1 MRFGVT
7 AILAGAMALSGAQ
20 MLSAQAGG
28 AVKAAIDA
36 SNKKFGAAIAAG
48 DAKALGTIY
57 TDDATV
63 MPPNSEP
70 VKGRQAIEGL
80 FGMLVTAG
88 IKGATL
94 TALEVEAHGETAV
107 EVGTYSLKDATG
119 KEVDRGKYVAI
130 WKRLK
135 GQWKMHR
142 DIWNSSL
149 PVAAPK

>member
-1 MRFGVT
+1 MRFGIT
-7 AILAGAMALSGAQ
+7 AILAGAIALSGAH

-48 DAKALGTIY
+48 DAKAVGAIY

-63 MPPNSEP
+63 MPPNSEA

-88 IKGATL
+88 VKGAVL
-94 TALEVEAHGETAV
+94 TAQEVEVHGDTAT
-107 EVGTYSLKDATG
+107 EVGSYSIKDATG
-119 KEVDRGKYVAI
+119 KEIDRGKYVAT
-130 WKRLK
+130 WKRVK
-135 GQWKMHR
+135 GEWKMHR
-142 DIWNSSL
+142 DIWNSNL

>member
-1 MRFGVT
+1 
-7 AILAGAMALSGAQ
+7 MALSGAH

-48 DAKALGTIY
+48 DAKAVGAIY

-63 MPPNSEP
+63 MPPNSEA

-88 IKGATL
+88 VKGAVL
-94 TALEVEAHGETAV
+94 TAQEVEVHGDTAT
-107 EVGTYSLKDATG
+107 EVGSYSIKDATG
-119 KEVDRGKYVAI
+119 KEIDRGKYVAT
-130 WKRLK
+130 WKRVK
-135 GQWKMHR
+135 GEWKMHR
-142 DIWNSSL
+142 DIWNSNL

>member
-7 AILAGAMALSGAQ
+7 AILAGTLALSGAH

-48 DAKALGTIY
+48 DAKAVGAIY

-63 MPPNSEP
+63 MPPNSEA

-88 IKGATL
+88 VKGAVL
-94 TALEVEAHGETAV
+94 TAQEVEVHGETAT
-107 EVGTYSLKDATG
+107 EVGTYSIQDATG
-119 KEVDRGKYVAI
+119 KEIDRGKYVAT
-130 WKRLK
+130 WKRVK

-142 DIWNSSL
+142 DIWNSNL

>member
-7 AILAGAMALSGAQ
+7 AILAGAIALSGAH

-28 AVKAAIDA
+28 AVKAAIEA
-36 SNKKFGAAIAAG
+36 SNKTFGAAIAAG

-57 TDDATV
+57 TEDATV

-70 VKGRQAIEGL
+70 VKGRPAIEGL

-94 TALEVEAHGETAV
+94 TTLEVEAHGETAV

-149 PVAAPK
+149 PMAAPK

>member
-1 MRFGVT
+1 MRFGIT
-7 AILAGAMALSGAQ
+7 AILAGAIALSGAQ

-48 DAKALGTIY
+48 DAKAVGAIY

-63 MPPNSEP
+63 MPPNSEA

-88 IKGATL
+88 IKGAVL
-94 TALEVEAHGETAV
+94 TAQEVEVHGDTAT
-107 EVGTYSLKDATG
+107 EVGTYAIQDATG
-119 KEVDRGKYVAI
+119 KEIDRGKYVAT
-130 WKRLK
+130 WKRVK
-135 GQWKMHR
+135 GEWKMHR
-142 DIWNSSL
+142 DIWNSNL